1 MHLYVHPFTH
11 SFILTCSFLRPTFP
25 PKLALSWPYRW
36 TWAHIRPTLG
46 GKVGLK
52 NAQVLMNIWMCRWRY
67 RWKCWTCADLFV
79 RLAHLHAHLFIRLA
93 RLHAHL
99 FIPYFLHPYPFQE
112 FSVYELSKLAKLLKD
127 LLICPSVWFNHQLG
141 GLSSVFVVFCG
152 SQLRHV
158 LQRRLEEDV
167 PPRSVRWILD
177 DLHTQNST
185 WNLKISP
192 WKRKVHL
199 ETILFRFHVK
209 FRGCIYMKESWK
221 HIGFGMHS
229 GKLT

>member
-1 MHLYVHPFTH
+1 MTKHVSAHVSTQVAALYMHLYVHPFTH

-52 NAQVLMNIWMCRWRY
+52 NAQVLMNIWMCRWRC
-67 RWKCWTCADLFV
+67 RWKCWKLTCLRTCADLFV

-112 FSVYELSKLAKLLKD
+112 FSVYELSKLANVRVIMRAFQVLYVVFLLKC
-127 LLICPSVWFNHQLG
+127 L
-141 GLSSVFVVFCG
+141 
-152 SQLRHV
+152 
-158 LQRRLEEDV
+158 
-167 PPRSVRWILD
+167 
-177 DLHTQNST
+177 
-185 WNLKISP
+185 
-192 WKRKVHL
+192 
-199 ETILFRFHVK
+199 ILFDGWLTASV
-209 FRGCIYMKESWK
+209 
-221 HIGFGMHS
+221 S
-229 GKLT
+229 GL